1 MIGTRFFNLSK
12 HIILL
17 GLLVIASGCA
27 TTSTPDST
35 AGNEDNFE
43 SANRVFYDVN
53 ETLDQHLM
61 KPVAEKYVEVTPQ
74 PIRNGVTNFFDNLS
88 YLNVIF
94 NDLLQ
99 GKFTQ
104 AVNDSLR
111 FIFNSTLGLGG
122 ILDVAT
128 NDFRLPKNQEDFGQ
142 TLATWGVD
150 EGSYLYI
157 PLLGPSTVRDVT
169 DQAPSTLLNPFFYIT
184 STVLLPVSALNAINT
199 RANLIEASNIRD
211 EAAIDPYSFTK
222 EAFLQQRDNLIF
234 DGNPPVEGYDD
245 IFLDADEESDAVL
258 VIE

>member
-1 MIGTRFFNLSK
+1 MTGTHFFNLLK
-12 HIILL
+12 NLILI
-17 GLLVIASGCA
+17 GLLAIASGCA
-27 TTSTPDST
+27 TTTTADST

-43 SANRVFYDVN
+43 SANRVFFDVN
-53 ETLDQHLM
+53 ETLDKHLM
-61 KPVAEKYVEVTPQ
+61 KPVAEAYVELTPK
-74 PIRNGVTNFFDNLS
+74 PIRTGVTNFFDNLT

-111 FIFNSTLGLGG
+111 FIFNSTLGIGG
-122 ILDVAT
+122 IFDVASKDL
-128 NDFRLPKNQEDFGQ
+128 NLPKNEEDFGQ

-157 PLLGPSTVRDVT
+157 PFLGPNTVRDVT
-169 DQAPSTLLNPFFYIT
+169 DKGPSTLLNPFFYVT
-184 STVLLPVSALNAINT
+184 SSVLLPISALDAINK
-199 RANLIEASNIRD
+199 RANLLEASNIRD
-211 EAAIDPYSFTK
+211 EAAIDPYAFTK
-222 EAFLQQRDNLIF
+222 EAYLQQRDFLIF

-245 IFLDADEESDAVL
+245 IFSEADDEGGVL